1 MNARLQTQLF
11 GPYFSS
17 FSAHS
22 YGYELSNEPKSDL
35 KLPGFRFGPY
45 SRTGSWRLLA
55 AGVNS
60 FAGMLVCKRLIRC
73 RD

>member
-35 KLPGFRFGPY
+35 KLLDFRFGPY
-45 SRTGSWRLLA
+45 SRTGS
-55 AGVNS
+55 
-60 FAGMLVCKRLIRC
+60 
-73 RD
+73 